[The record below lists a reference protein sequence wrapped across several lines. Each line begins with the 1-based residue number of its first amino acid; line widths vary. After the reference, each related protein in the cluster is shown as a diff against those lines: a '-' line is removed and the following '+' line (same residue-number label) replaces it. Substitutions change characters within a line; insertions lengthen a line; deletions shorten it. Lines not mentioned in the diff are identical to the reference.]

1 VGIDETELDT
11 LLTCLSAVQK
21 KYKKGSFVSMAG
33 GKFTAVGV
41 VLSGCIHLVEDDF
54 WGNRSIV
61 ARFEPVESFGEAFSF
76 GEKDYIPISILV
88 AEQSDILLINCNKI
102 ISTCSS
108 ACMFHQRLIMN
119 IIRNMAQKNN
129 MLMKKIEHITR
140 RTTREKLLSYLSFHA
155 RKTKSS
161 VFEIP
166 FNRQELADYLSIDRS
181 AMSQELCRMRDER
194 MLNFNKN
201 KFELLQGTENNI

>member
-1 VGIDETELDT
+1 LPVGGT
-11 LLTCLSAVQK
+11 K

-33 GKFTAVGV
+33 GKFTSVGV

-76 GEKDYIPISILV
+76 GEKDYIPVSILA
-88 AEQSDILLINCNKI
+88 AEQSDILLINGNKI

-140 RTTREKLLSYLSFHA
+140 RTTREKLLS
-155 RKTKSS
+155 
-161 VFEIP
+161 
-166 FNRQELADYLSIDRS
+166 
-181 AMSQELCRMRDER
+181 
-194 MLNFNKN
+194 
-201 KFELLQGTENNI
+201 